1 MFQLTFWSV
10 PPLLALALTG
20 HTLYRARARTE
31 TPGTTAL
38 NWLAWCVVFWAAG
51 ELFATL
57 TQSLLLKV
65 IAMKVQT
72 VGVAF
77 LPLAWFAFAM
87 TYARRMKKLP
97 RSIVGALGI
106 VPALTL
112 VLAATNEWHHLVWSE
127 MRLQP
132 VGTYVSMSV
141 DTGPW
146 FDFHVV
152 YAYSLIL
159 IATVILVW
167 ELSRTGAYRR
177 AVVAVIAAPLVVGT
191 LHLVH
196 LSPYNPT
203 PWFDPT
209 VLGFA
214 CAALLLNN
222 GVIRFGLLEA
232 VPTMRNR
239 VVELLSDGVVIIDR
253 RGRIVDINPAG
264 AAILGLKL
272 DETLSRSIADHL
284 RQSPLVPSL
293 LRGQSGRISLENG
306 SFYDVKSTVLAAD
319 AQGEPTEL
327 ALVLRDVTQ
336 QHRDAEELKTAK
348 AKFEKQAH
356 VDDLTALANRR
367 MFISRLEEE
376 IRRVERSGL
385 PLSLLLF
392 DLDHFKRIND
402 THGHDVGD
410 RVLSVIGSVT
420 RDFKRSADVAA
431 RLGGEEFALLLPDT
445 DGNGAIKV
453 AQRLRSTIA
462 ETRISDNRGGGI
474 QITASFGV
482 ATITRNGSVDQVL
495 NSADKALYR
504 AKNAGRNRV
513 CTPE

>member
-10 PPLLALALTG
+10 PALVALALTG
-20 HTLYRARARTE
+20 HTLYRSRHRDE
-31 TPGTTAL
+31 TPGTASL
-38 NWLAWCVVFWAAG
+38 RWLAWCVAFWATG
-51 ELFATL
+51 DLLATL
-57 TQSLLLKV
+57 SESLTFKML
-65 IAMKVQT
+65 AMKVQT

-77 LPLAWFAFAM
+77 LPVAWFTFAM
-87 TYARRMKKLP
+87 TYARRMKQLP
-97 RSIVGALGI
+97 RWTIVQLAI
-106 VPALTL
+106 VPIVTLGLALT
-112 VLAATNEWHHLVWSE
+112 NELHGLVWAGL
-127 MRLQP
+127 RLQQ
-132 VGTYVSMSV
+132 VGNFVGLALTY
-141 DTGPW
+141 GPW
-146 FDFHVV
+146 FQFHVL
-152 YAYSLIL
+152 YAYALIL

-167 ELSRTGAYRR
+167 ELSRSGAYRR

-191 LHLVH
+191 IHLVH

-222 GVIRFGLLEA
+222 GVIRVGMLDA

-239 VVELLSDGVVIIDR
+239 VVELLSDGVAIVDR
-253 RGRIVDINPAG
+253 RGRIIDINPAG
-264 AAILGLKL
+264 AAILGLAL
-272 DETLSRSIADHL
+272 DETLTRSIADHL

-319 AQGEPTEL
+319 PAGEPTEI

-336 QHRDAEELKTAK
+336 QHRAAEELEVAK

-356 VDDLTALANRR
+356 IDDLTALANRR

-410 RVLSVIGSVT
+410 RVLSVIASVT
-420 RDFKRSADVAA
+420 RDFKRGADVAA

-445 DGNGAIKV
+445 DAGGAVKV
-453 AQRLRSTIA
+453 AQRLRATIE
-462 ETRISDNRGGGI
+462 ETRISDNRGGAI

-482 ATITRNGSVDQVL
+482 ATITRHGTVDQVL
-495 NSADKALYR
+495 NSADRALYR